1 MEKLQKNIAI
11 CKKGMLS
18 YRNNIKR
25 SKQKANIQLL
35 IISLK
40 DKTYKMQLIKQEIK
54 KEDLNKKK
62 FTEWNNNI
70 TRRLLQK
77 HKDWNSSYLIST
89 TKITG

>member
-1 MEKLQKNIAI
+1 
-11 CKKGMLS
+11 
-18 YRNNIKR
+18 
-25 SKQKANIQLL
+25 
-35 IISLK
+35 
-40 DKTYKMQLIKQEIK
+40 MQLIKQEIK